1 MGLLRFGGGGEGSGD
16 RRLRGKE
23 GCLVHGGGRGGEGEI
38 GVLLQHGRKMCT
50 RLCSGLWLLLWR
62 SGLVWRSSRGTSL
75 LLVVNL
81 GIMVVFCLL
90 RDGIDFL
97 KDGRALELSNEL
109 LGKALFIAS
118 SYTNCGAVT

>member
-1 MGLLRFGGGGEGSGD
+1 MGLLHFGGGGEGSGD

-75 LLVVNL
+75 FGGGEFGDSGGVLPLV
-81 GIMVVFCLL
+81 G
-90 RDGIDFL
+90 RDCTGSHKRL
-97 KDGRALELSNEL
+97 NSARNW
-109 LGKALFIAS
+109 
-118 SYTNCGAVT
+118 

>member
-1 MGLLRFGGGGEGSGD
+1 MGLLHFGGGGEGSGD

-75 LLVVNL
+75 FGGGEFGDSGGALPFV
-81 GIMVVFCLL
+81 G
-90 RDGIDFL
+90 RD
-97 KDGRALELSNEL
+97 
-109 LGKALFIAS
+109 
-118 SYTNCGAVT
+118 